1 MNPEL
6 LSAPDGVQA
15 SNDANDDAV
24 AAVSSPTLGE
34 LMIAARERWN
44 LSAGDV
50 ARQLRLGLRQVE
62 ALEEN
67 RFEMLPGNTFVRG
80 FIRNYA
86 KVVQVDPVE
95 FLDAYERSRP
105 QIQAPEIVAQNEHI
119 DFTRKPIPKWV
130 WYIAGGVVVAV
141 LAPLFIYLA
150 LHDDESLGGTALAP
164 AKPVAAELTPQP
176 PRPSVE
182 PAAEQG
188 VAMPLDLPPA
198 QAISLGD
205 PAPAPSQDAVAPPA
219 AAVLTPPAARA
230 TVAGMPV
237 LKLHFAGDAWVEI
250 RDKSGKKIFSQL
262 SRAGSEQVVQ
272 GEPPLSLIVGDAAK
286 VKITYN
292 DKPVDLT
299 PHVKKTVARLTL
311 E

>member
-6 LSAPDGVQA
+6 QSASEAAEPIAEV
-15 SNDANDDAV
+15 SEAV
-24 AAVSSPTLGE
+24 AAPAPLPSLGE

-67 RFEMLPGNTFVRG
+67 RFEMLPGNTFARG

-86 KVVQVDPVE
+86 KVVQVDPAA
-95 FLDAYERSRP
+95 FLEAYERSRP

-130 WYIAGGVVVAV
+130 WYSAGGAV
-141 LAPLFIYLA
+141 LALLAPLVIYLA
-150 LHDDESLGGTALAP
+150 LHDDEPINVAGSAKSLAVE
-164 AKPVAAELTPQP
+164 PVAQTPRQTADQ
-176 PRPSVE
+176 VTE
-182 PAAEQG
+182 
-188 VAMPLDLPPA
+188 MPLVLPPA
-198 QAISLGD
+198 QAVSTGEA
-205 PAPAPSQDAVAPPA
+205 APVPSQDAAAPQVLIPPA
-219 AAVLTPPAARA
+219 AQPPAAS
-230 TVAGMPV
+230 GPI
-237 LKLHFAGDAWVEI
+237 LKLNFAGDAWVEI

-272 GEPPLSLIVGDAAK
+272 GTPPLSLIVGDAAK
-286 VKITYN
+286 VRITYN

-299 PHVKKTVARLTL
+299 PHIKKTVARLTL